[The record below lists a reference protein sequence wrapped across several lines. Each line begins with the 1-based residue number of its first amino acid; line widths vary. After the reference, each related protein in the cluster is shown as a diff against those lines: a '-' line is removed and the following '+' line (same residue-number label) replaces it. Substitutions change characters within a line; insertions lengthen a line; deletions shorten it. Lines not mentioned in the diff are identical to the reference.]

1 MSMNRGSII
10 SIFLITL
17 IIGIAL
23 IPSGCIYRI
32 KTGEGA
38 VEVSAGGVKSV
49 ETDIG
54 WHVVMPVVGN
64 YKKYKIVNNNMYFP
78 SDYLQLQEKFA
89 GDTQTGAIG
98 MDIRATDDKV
108 VDTSAKMSYSID
120 NLEQWGIYNTNS
132 PQQMQDEMDS
142 IIYSYL
148 QSQPSDRIVGDV
160 NNVSREIYR
169 QLKDSQIE
177 ERYGI
182 NIRDFA
188 LLRPT
193 YTKIALDAMSEKQA
207 MQAKSEGAVLAAQN
221 DAIAIKT
228 RTDAQVYQAEQMKNV
243 PQNVLEY
250 NLRMAQIE
258 AFKAHT
264 GAVWIVPDGQPIV
277 ANG

>member
-1 MSMNRGSII
+1 MRI
-10 SIFLITL
+10 SNLLPVILVFLIAGT
-17 IIGIAL
+17 AL
-23 IPSGCIYRI
+23 VPSGCLYRVE
-32 KTGEGA
+32 TGEAA
-38 VEVSAGGVKSV
+38 VYTGMGGEKSI
-49 ETDIG
+49 ETGVG
-54 WHVVMPVVGN
+54 WHLIAPFASEDT
-64 YKKYKIVNNNMYFP
+64 YKIINNNMYFP
-78 SDYLQLQEKFA
+78 SDYLALQEKFA
-89 GDTQTGAIG
+89 GDSQTGAIG

-108 VDTSAKMSYSID
+108 VDTSAKMTYSID
-120 NLEQWGIYNTNS
+120 NLQQWGIYNSNS

-160 NNVSREIYR
+160 TNVSKEIFA

-182 NIRDFA
+182 SIQDFA

-207 MQAKSEGAVLAAQN
+207 MQARSEGQVLASLNEAQ
-221 DAIAIKT
+221 AIRN

-243 PQNVLEY
+243 PQTILEY

-258 AFKAHT
+258 AFKAHQ
-264 GAVWIVPDGQPIV
+264 GAVWIVPEGQPLV
-277 ANG
+277 ASA

>member
-1 MSMNRGSII
+1 MK
-10 SIFLITL
+10 LIAML
-17 IIGIAL
+17 LVLLAMVAAM
-23 IPSGCIYRI
+23 PSSGCLYRVN
-32 KTGEGA
+32 TGEAA
-38 VEVSAGGVKSV
+38 VEISAGGDKFV
-49 ETDIG
+49 ETDVG
-54 WHVVMPVVGN
+54 WHVYMPIVGN
-64 YKKYKIVNNNMYFP
+64 AKKYKVVNNNMYFP
-78 SDYLQLQEKFA
+78 SDYLQLQEKFD
-89 GDTQTGAIG
+89 GDSQTGAIG

-108 VDTSAKMSYSID
+108 VDTSAKMTYSID
-120 NLEQWGIYNTNS
+120 NLEQWGIYNSNS

-160 NNVSREIYR
+160 TNVSKEIFD
-169 QLKDSQIE
+169 QLKSSQIE

-243 PQNVLEY
+243 PQEILEY
-250 NLRMAQIE
+250 NLQMAQIE
-258 AFKAHT
+258 AFKAHP
-264 GAVWIVPDGQPIV
+264 GAIWIVPNGQPIV
-277 ANG
+277 ANN